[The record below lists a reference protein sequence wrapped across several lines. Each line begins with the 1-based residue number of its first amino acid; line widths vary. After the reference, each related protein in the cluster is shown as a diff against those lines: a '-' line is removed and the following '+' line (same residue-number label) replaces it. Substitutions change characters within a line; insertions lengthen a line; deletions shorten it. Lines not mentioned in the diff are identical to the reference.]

1 MNSCVEPT
9 PALARQKEERRCI
22 HSADCVAGPPRVFEP
37 GRKPWITPGD
47 ATGLGAVSRVAL
59 CRCGQSKNKPFC
71 DSSRKD
77 AAFKAGELGVGGE

>member
-22 HSADCVAGPPRVFEP
+22 HSADCVAGLPRVFEP

-47 ATGLGAVSRVAL
+47 ATPDEIARAIAHCPSGAL
-59 CRCGQSKNKPFC
+59 
-71 DSSRKD
+71 
-77 AAFKAGELGVGGE
+77 